1 MYVLKQ
7 VITVGCNDKVN
18 FKGEKNYRCIL
29 LLHTAVKDMPFF
41 RRSQFFKTLL
51 LPLKL
56 FDFVLRSLFA
66 ALQTSP
72 GGDDKAHFNDVY
84 TAASG

>member
-1 MYVLKQ
+1 M
-7 VITVGCNDKVN
+7 GCNDTVN
-18 FKGEKNYRCIL
+18 FNVIACYCTYCCKVS
-29 LLHTAVKDMPFF
+29 TVF
-41 RRSQFFKTLL
+41 QTLQVENST
-51 LPLKL
+51 PLKL

>member
-1 MYVLKQ
+1 M
-7 VITVGCNDKVN
+7 
-18 FKGEKNYRCIL
+18 L
-29 LLHTAVKDMPFF
+29 LLHTAVKDLPFF
-41 RRSQFFKTLL
+41 RRYQWKTLL
-51 LPLKL
+51 FPLKL